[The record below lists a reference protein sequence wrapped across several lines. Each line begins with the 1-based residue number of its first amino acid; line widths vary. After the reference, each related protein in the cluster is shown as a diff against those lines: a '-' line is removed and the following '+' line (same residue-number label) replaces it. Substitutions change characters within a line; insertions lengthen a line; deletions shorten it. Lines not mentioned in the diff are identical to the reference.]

1 VTTRLQLIIFRKAG
15 VLKFATVALSSRLF
29 HGLVYMNMQALIRR
43 ERHDNSLQV
52 KNLERHAVSEI
63 YVSSGLGNGL

>member
-1 VTTRLQLIIFRKAG
+1 MVF
-15 VLKFATVALSSRLF
+15 
-29 HGLVYMNMQALIRR
+29 VYMKMQALIRR